1 MRMMSPERAFVTGF
15 FFSRRSTMT
24 IRPTDTLFALVDG
37 NAFYVSCERVFNPRL
52 RGRPVVVLSN
62 NDGCVVARSDEA
74 KALGIPMGTPYFK
87 IRQSFEKVGGLALSS
102 NYTLYADLSSRMME
116 VIGQYSDR
124 QEVYSI
130 DESFIEWSGCRHF
143 DQDRIAAQLRRQVSR
158 WTGIP
163 VGIGIGQTKTLAKL
177 ANRLAKKHPDFSAG
191 GICNLAAHSAYATE
205 NYLAQIPVGDVW
217 GIGSRWSARLEG
229 LGIRTALD
237 LSQADPSWIRKH
249 FTVVLEKSAWELR
262 GVSCLP
268 IEEAPPPKQQI
279 ISSRSFGKLVT
290 DLPALRQSVSSYT
303 ARAAEKLR
311 RQYSETRTLT
321 VFINTPSFQISEPQ
335 YHPSITMRMA
345 KPSQDTR
352 ILTRFALRGLERIY
366 KEGYRYQKAGVM
378 LLDLAP
384 AEQGQSSLLDYD
396 DASTGWDRMRLMEVM
411 DRINRAMGRET
422 LWTAAQGLTRVERDD
437 SWRMKR
443 GTLSPAYTTRWNQ
456 LLEVRAC

>member
-1 MRMMSPERAFVTGF
+1 
-15 FFSRRSTMT
+15 MT
-24 IRPTDTLFALVDG
+24 IRPTDTVFALVDG
-37 NAFYVSCERVFNPRL
+37 NAFYVSCERVFNPQL

-87 IRQSFEKVGGLALSS
+87 IRQPFEKGGGLALSS

-130 DESFIEWSGCRHF
+130 DESFIEWSGCRHL
-143 DQDRIAAQLRRQVSR
+143 DLDRVAAQLRRQVGR

-163 VGIGIGQTKTLAKL
+163 VGVGIGRTKTLAKL
-177 ANRLAKKHPDFSAG
+177 ANRLAKKHRDFSAG
-191 GICNLAAHSAYATE
+191 GICNLAACSACSTD
-205 NYLAQIPVGDVW
+205 NYLAQTPVGDVW
-217 GIGSRWSARLEG
+217 GVGSRWSARLEG

-237 LSQADPSWIRKH
+237 LSQVDLSWVRKH
-249 FTVVLEKSAWELR
+249 FNGALEKSAWELR

-268 IEEAPPPKQQI
+268 LEEAPPPKQQI

-290 DLPALRQSVSSYT
+290 DLPSLRQAVSSYT

-311 RQYSETRTLT
+311 RQHSETRSLT

-352 ILTRFALRGLERIY
+352 ILTQSALRGLERIY

-378 LLDLAP
+378 LLELAP
-384 AEQGQSSLLDYD
+384 AGHGQTSLFDCD
-396 DASTGWDRMRLMEVM
+396 DDTTGWDRLRLMEVM

-422 LWTAAQGLTRVERDD
+422 LWTAAQGLTRAEQAG

-443 GTLSPAYTTRWNQ
+443 ETLSPAYTTRWNQ
-456 LLEVRAC
+456 LPQVRAC